1 MMNSFNPSTTYL
13 LHHIHIIFAV
23 TALVG
28 TILFI
33 YWATKHL
40 DKKKLT
46 SWIIGLLAVGII
58 GMLLT
63 SAYGWNAMGDHMMH
77 GHMYD
82 EHLANEHMEDET
94 LSPDQWRQHMLEE
107 MNEHMQAS

>member
-1 MMNSFNPSTTYL
+1 MNSFNPSTTYL

-63 SAYGWNAMGDHMMH
+63 SGYGWNAMGSHMMYG
-77 GHMYD
+77 GHMYN
-82 EHLANEHMEDET
+82 EHLTSEHMGG
-94 LSPDQWRQHMLEE
+94 E
-107 MNEHMQAS
+107 MKEHIQAS